1 MKYLARKDGI
11 ASLWT
16 VVLIVLFVSF
26 VGLAIDTG
34 FLVWTGQKLQIGADA
49 SALAGAGRLQYE
61 PLLVRTAAIDT
72 ALANTAAGV
81 PIELRENGG
90 NLADGDIV
98 IGRFDRDTGAF
109 DSTSGFPNAVMVNAR
124 RTDASLG
131 GPIDLL
137 FGQIM
142 GFNTAEVARQAIAIY
157 GGGTGVG
164 LLVLDNNSE
173 CALEIR
179 GNPYVDLEGGAIIV
193 KSDDPCAVCFQGN
206 PEFDAAMVITE
217 GETCIT
223 GNIPDEQLPD
233 CYSTDS
239 CKENEEDTPEDPLA
253 LLPKPYWDPV
263 SGPDLGT
270 ISDDSGSPF
279 QPGYYSGGID
289 LTGGDIVLEPGIY
302 ILDGAG
308 LDIRGNTNFTAEG
321 VMFYITG
328 TGSVDLAGNGYIT
341 MTPPDPEEYGGIVP
355 LTNPQ
360 YSVYE
365 GVTVFQDR
373 DNHIEG
379 NILGTSDFNFKG
391 TWYFPENKISVGGT
405 AGDEFKL
412 GDQFIAWQV
421 EIFGN
426 GLVQIASEGF
436 ATAPGNRVFL
446 VR

>member
-1 MKYLARKDGI
+1 MKYLARKEGI

-16 VVLIVLFVSF
+16 VILIVLFVSF

-61 PLLVRTAAIDT
+61 PTLVRTAAMDT
-72 ALANTAAGV
+72 AFANSAAGT
-81 PIELRENGG
+81 PIELRENAS
-90 NLADGDIV
+90 NDADGDIV
-98 IGRFDRDTGAF
+98 IGRFDRDTGIF
-109 DSTSGFPNAVMVNAR
+109 DSASSFPNAVMVNAR

-131 GPIDLL
+131 GPVDLL
-137 FGQIM
+137 FGQVM
-142 GFNTAEVARQAIAIY
+142 GFDTSQVARQAIAIF

-164 LLVLDNNSE
+164 LLVLDNDSD

-193 KSDDPCAVCFQGN
+193 KSDDPCAVCYQGN
-206 PEFDAAMVITE
+206 PEFDASMVITE

-223 GNIPDEQLPD
+223 GNIPEDQLPD
-233 CYSTDS
+233 CYATDS
-239 CKENEEDTPEDPLA
+239 CLENEDDTPEDPLA
-253 LLPKPYWDPV
+253 LLPEPSWDPAA
-263 SGPDLGT
+263 DLGT
-270 ISDDSGSPF
+270 ISDDTGSPY

-289 LTGGDIVLEPGIY
+289 LTGGDVVLAPGIY
-302 ILDGAG
+302 IVDGAG
-308 LDIRGNTNFTAEG
+308 FNVRGNTNFTAEG
-321 VMFYITG
+321 VMLYITG
-328 TGSVDLAGNGYIT
+328 TGVVDLSGTGTII
-341 MTPPDPEEYGGIVP
+341 MSPPDPEEYGLFVP
-355 LTNPQ
+355 DTDPE

-373 DNHIEG
+373 DNNNEG
-379 NILGTSDFNFKG
+379 TILGTSDFVFEG
-391 TWYFPENKISVGGT
+391 TWYFPENKINVGGT

-426 GLVQIASEGF
+426 GLVLIASEGF